1 MSKNFELLQRLG
13 DIEALFETAIQ
24 AEDAVPTAKD
34 EANLELDRETFERV
48 MLNASL
54 PDVFE
59 TVNEPPLG
67 TLGAWSELRP
77 DVLEQNKASVSQDD
91 DYAAVFRP
99 SENPI
104 SWLNYF
110 DNHLEKNPSQNTL
123 KGPSSPKT
131 AAEEQKLP
139 LPTSSTGKES
149 TAPVIKKAVRQNFRP
164 KFSSSFQWIDEI
176 KRAANKWE
184 WKLATR
190 SIQRDNNIDIDAI
203 AREEEFKLVQRVFP
217 GTNQGSPRIAL
228 FASLEGESGCGS
240 ICARAGKILA
250 SRAEGPVC
258 VVDANFAAP
267 SLHEYFGVEN
277 IRGLVE
283 ATVESGPI
291 QNFALQIPE
300 HDLWLMPSGKLATQ
314 LRFPT
319 IAEGLRARIKELRDT
334 FRYVVIHSGPL
345 RLQTSAMQL
354 SRWTD
359 GVVLVVEANS
369 TRKEAARRVKDN
381 LAAANVSVLGV
392 VLNNRAFPIPDAIY
406 RRL

>member
-1 MSKNFELLQRLG
+1 MSKNFELLQRVG
-13 DIEALFETAIQ
+13 NVQTLFETAIQ
-24 AEDAVPTAKD
+24 GEDTVPAAKD
-34 EANLELDRETFERV
+34 EASLALDKETFERI

-59 TVNEPPLG
+59 TVTEPLPG
-67 TLGAWSELRP
+67 TFEEWSDPRP
-77 DVLEQNKASVSQDD
+77 DALGEGKANVSQVD
-91 DYAAVFRP
+91 DYATVFRP
-99 SENPI
+99 SENAT
-104 SWLNYF
+104 SWF
-110 DNHLEKNPSQNTL
+110 DDFENFVEKNSGQN
-123 KGPSSPKT
+123 
-131 AAEEQKLP
+131 AAESPSLP
-139 LPTSSTGKES
+139 KAAPEGQELRVPTSPTGMGST
-149 TAPVIKKAVRQNFRP
+149 TLVREEARRSFRP
-164 KFSSSFQWIDEI
+164 KFSPSFQWIEGI

-184 WKLATR
+184 RKLPAR
-190 SIQRDNNIDIDAI
+190 GSQKDNRIDAI

-217 GTNQGSPRIAL
+217 GTNQGSPRVAL
-228 FASLEGESGCGS
+228 FAGLESESGCGS

-258 VVDANFAAP
+258 VVDANFQAP

-277 IRGLVE
+277 CKGLAE

-291 QNFALQIPE
+291 QNFAQQIPD
-300 HDLWLMPSGKLATQ
+300 HDLWLLPSGKSATE

-319 IAEGLRARIKELRDT
+319 IAEGLRERIKELRDT

-359 GVVLVVEANS
+359 GVVLVVEANN

-381 LAAANVSVLGV
+381 LAVANVSVLGV

>member
-1 MSKNFELLQRLG
+1 MSKNFELLQRVG
-13 DIEALFETAIQ
+13 NVQALFETAIQ
-24 AEDAVPTAKD
+24 GEDAVPAAKD
-34 EANLELDRETFERV
+34 EANPARDKETFERI
-48 MLNASL
+48 MLNAPL

-59 TVNEPPLG
+59 TVTETPIGAFRTWPEPSP
-67 TLGAWSELRP
+67 
-77 DVLEQNKASVSQDD
+77 VLEPNKASVSQDD
-91 DYAAVFRP
+91 DFRNIFRS
-99 SENPI
+99 SENPT
-104 SWLNYF
+104 SWIDDFADYV
-110 DNHLEKNPSQNTL
+110 EKNSMPNAVE
-123 KGPSSPKT
+123 SSSLPK
-131 AAEEQKLP
+131 AAPEEQELRP
-139 LPTSSTGKES
+139 PTSPTGVES
-149 TAPVIKKAVRQNFRP
+149 TATVREETQRSFRP
-164 KFSSSFQWIDEI
+164 KFSPSFQGI
-176 KRAANKWE
+176 KRTANKWE
-184 WKLATR
+184 RKLRA
-190 SIQRDNNIDIDAI
+190 RDSQQDNRIDAI

-217 GTNQGSPRIAL
+217 GTNQGSPRVAL
-228 FASLEGESGCGS
+228 FAGLESESGCSS

-250 SRAEGPVC
+250 SRGEGPVC
-258 VVDANFAAP
+258 VVDANFQAP
-267 SLHEYFGVEN
+267 SLHECFGVEN
-277 IRGLVE
+277 TKGLAE

-300 HDLWLMPSGKLATQ
+300 HDLWLLPSGRSATE

-319 IAEGLRARIKELRDT
+319 MAEGLRERIKELRDS

-359 GVVLVVEANS
+359 GVVLVVEANN

>member
-1 MSKNFELLQRLG
+1 MSKNFELLQRIG
-13 DIEALFETAIQ
+13 NAEALFETVIEAD
-24 AEDAVPTAKD
+24 DAVPAAKD
-34 EANLELDRETFERV
+34 ESSLALDKETFERI

-59 TVNEPPLG
+59 TVTEPLPGTFEEWSDPRPNALG
-67 TLGAWSELRP
+67 ES
-77 DVLEQNKASVSQDD
+77 KANVSQVD
-91 DYAAVFRP
+91 DYATVFRP
-99 SENPI
+99 SGNATSWFDDFEN
-104 SWLNYF
+104 F
-110 DNHLEKNPSQNTL
+110 VEKNSAQNAVES
-123 KGPSSPKT
+123 PSSAET
-131 AAEEQKLP
+131 AAKEQKLP
-139 LPTSSTGKES
+139 SPTRSSGVES
-149 TAPVIKKAVRQNFRP
+149 TAVPRKRIRQSVRP
-164 KFSSSFQWIDEI
+164 KFSPSFQWIEGI
-176 KRAANKWE
+176 KRVANKWE
-184 WKLATR
+184 RKPPAR
-190 SIQRDNNIDIDAI
+190 GSQQDKRIDAI

-217 GTNQGSPRIAL
+217 GTTQGSPRVAL
-228 FASLEGESGCGS
+228 FAGLESESGCGS
-240 ICARAGKILA
+240 ICVRAGKILA
-250 SRAEGPVC
+250 TRAEGPVC
-258 VVDANFAAP
+258 VVDANFQAP

-277 IRGLVE
+277 CKGLTE

-291 QNFALQIPE
+291 QNFAQQIPE
-300 HDLWLMPSGKLATQ
+300 HDLWLLPSGTSATE

-319 IAEGLRARIKELRDT
+319 MAEGLRERIKELRET

-359 GVVLVVEANS
+359 GIVLVVEANN

>member
-1 MSKNFELLQRLG
+1 MSKNFELLQRMG
-13 DIEALFETAIQ
+13 NVEALFETIQ
-24 AEDAVPTAKD
+24 AEDAVPGAKN
-34 EANLELDRETFERV
+34 ESSLDLDKETFERI

-59 TVNEPPLG
+59 TVTEPPLG
-67 TLGAWSELRP
+67 TFGAWSKPRP
-77 DVLEQNKASVSQDD
+77 DALEQNKAGVSQDD
-91 DYAAVFRP
+91 DYAIAFRS
-99 SENPI
+99 SENPT
-104 SWLNYF
+104 SWIDDF
-110 DNHLEKNPSQNTL
+110 EDDPEKSSTQNAV
-123 KGPSSPKT
+123 KSPSSTTK
-131 AAEEQKLP
+131 AEKQKLP
-139 LPTSSTGKES
+139 LPASSTGMES
-149 TAPVIKKAVRQNFRP
+149 TAPARKDAQHNFLP
-164 KFSSSFQWIDEI
+164 NFSPSFQWLDGIR
-176 KRAANKWE
+176 RAATRWD
-184 WKLATR
+184 WKLPAR
-190 SIQRDNNIDIDAI
+190 SVQRDRNIDIDAI

-217 GTNQGSPRIAL
+217 GTNQGSPRVAL

-240 ICARAGKILA
+240 ICGRAGKILA

-258 VVDANFAAP
+258 VIDANFEAP

-277 IRGLVE
+277 VKGLAE

-291 QNFALQIPE
+291 QNFAQRIPE
-300 HDLWLMPSGKLATQ
+300 HDLWLMPSGKSAAQ
-314 LRFPT
+314 SRFPT
-319 IAEGLRARIKELRDT
+319 IAEGLRARIRELRDT

-406 RRL
+406 RRLQG